1 MNYRF
6 QFYNQT
12 SDGFVSKISFN
23 EFSGNVITATVELKN
38 TIIVSSQ
45 SEVIELSRFL
55 VLDKNNN
62 KTIGFGTIDV
72 SLDRGSHIKKQ
83 HLQHMSTKY
92 GSAYGLQ
99 DYLALAKQP

>member
-38 TIIVSSQ
+38 TIIVS
-45 SEVIELSRFL
+45 
-55 VLDKNNN
+55 
-62 KTIGFGTIDV
+62 
-72 SLDRGSHIKKQ
+72 
-83 HLQHMSTKY
+83 
-92 GSAYGLQ
+92 
-99 DYLALAKQP
+99 AKVKL

>member
-1 MNYRF
+1 MNFR
-6 QFYNQT
+6 
-12 SDGFVSKISFN
+12 
-23 EFSGNVITATVELKN
+23 NVITATVELKN

-72 SLDRGSHIKKQ
+72 SLDRG
-83 HLQHMSTKY
+83 LT
-92 GSAYGLQ
+92 
-99 DYLALAKQP
+99 